1 MAEITPIQGEVQ
13 TQVMYAL
20 WRVEAGTVEQ
30 VRSALPRRY
39 RGAYNTVQTI
49 LNRLAE
55 RGLVSRSKVGVA
67 IEYRPRF
74 SEAEYLSGSIAYTLA
89 GASPGARQAALA
101 RLFGELDED
110 ELSELQRLGR
120 DVGRKRR
127 GS

>member
-30 VRSALPRRY
+30 VRSALPPRY

-49 LNRLAE
+49 LNRLSD
-55 RGLVSRSKVGVA
+55 RGLVSRRKVGTA

-74 SEAEYLSGSIAYTLA
+74 SEAEYLSKTIAYTLA
-89 GASPGARQAALA
+89 GASPDARQAALA
-101 RLFGELDED
+101 RLFGELDEA
-110 ELSELQRLGR
+110 ELSDLRRRGR
-120 DVGRKRR
+120 AVSRKRS